1 MYLYKGD
8 DMITIGMFG
17 FGALGALLFVYL
29 AKNEPIPEFRPL
41 FDIFELQREARRHR
55 KHIEKTER
63 DIDAVQDRLRD
74 GSAICDNSQCLI
86 HVLDSYLEEVDK
98 ERSRLQHLEHQI
110 RRNQITSRTLG
121 FFFYIIMGG
130 IIGALLA
137 TEMEINVFSSGA
149 SNYIES
155 MVIGATWI
163 SYLSTIGFRFT
174 RSRPGERIDRL
185 RKDSLE
191 EMKMPRDEII
201 SGLRE
206 EQVSDEVLTRIL
218 QKVDHTNLRL
228 QQRLQD
234 DFDITREAIDEDAKG
249 ML

>member
-1 MYLYKGD
+1 
-8 DMITIGMFG
+8 MITIGMFG

-41 FDIFELQREARRHR
+41 FDTFELQREARRHR

-63 DIDAVQDRLRD
+63 DIDTVQDRLRNVSAD
-74 GSAICDNSQCLI
+74 GAVSCIDPQCLTT
-86 HVLDSYLEEVDK
+86 VLESYLEEIDK
-98 ERSRLQHLEHQI
+98 ERTRLQYLEHQI
-110 RRNQITSRTLG
+110 RLNQMTSRTLG

-137 TEMEINVFSSGA
+137 TEIEINVFASDS

-174 RSRPGERIDRL
+174 RNKPGERIDRL
-185 RKDSLE
+185 RKDSLDD
-191 EMKMPRDEII
+191 MKIPRDEII
-201 SGLRE
+201 NGLRE
-206 EQVSDEVLTRIL
+206 EQVSEEVLTRIV

-228 QQRLQD
+228 QQKLQD
-234 DFDITREAIDEDAKG
+234 DFDITREIIDEDAKG